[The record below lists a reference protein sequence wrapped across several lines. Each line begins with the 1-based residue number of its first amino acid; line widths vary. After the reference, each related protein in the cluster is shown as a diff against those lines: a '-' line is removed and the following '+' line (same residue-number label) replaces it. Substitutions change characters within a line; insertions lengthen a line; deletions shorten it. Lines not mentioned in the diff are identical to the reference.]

1 MELPSQALCQE
12 RLARIF
18 PETLPQRGRLT
29 NQLAASAIF
38 VALYVDAVEGRNKLR
53 PSMVLWMCDQA
64 AARVEVVER
73 REWYEASLKG
83 KRHVASLLDR
93 QGIRHDPWYADNT
106 REPLRDET
114 FRAWADLGAIVRD
127 ETVATTSSKPQ
138 WSLARDFATLFN
150 PEVGEA
156 DVAEQI
162 DDWQDDHHG
171 AIGRTRIALSRQL
184 ASPSEQ
190 VLVEMPGGSR
200 RTLAPGGSS
209 LILKGV
215 IEQLVPR
222 LFAQPAV
229 LFISESRKRIDV
241 VDERL
246 LDQLG
251 IELDAGR
258 LLPDALLFD
267 ADPGLFWFVEAVLTD
282 GPIDESRKKALER
295 WAAEQ
300 GIPVDRC
307 RYLTAFMGR
316 TAGPFR
322 TLGASLA
329 WGTSV
334 WFLDE
339 PDKIVHLESLNDE

>member
-1 MELPSQALCQE
+1 MELPSRALCQE
-12 RLARIF
+12 RLGRIF

-38 VALYVDAVEGRNKLR
+38 VALYVDAVGDRSKLR

-64 AARVEVVER
+64 ATMAGVVER
-73 REWYEASLKG
+73 HEWYEASLMG
-83 KRHVASLLDR
+83 KRHLAGLLEKW
-93 QGIRHDPWYADNT
+93 GIRHQPWYADNT

-114 FRAWADLGAIVRD
+114 FRAWADFGAISRD
-127 ETVATTSSKPQ
+127 ESVPTTSGKPQ
-138 WSLARDFATLFN
+138 WSLAQDFAALFD
-150 PEVGEA
+150 PAIGRDDLIER
-156 DVAEQI
+156 I
-162 DDWQDDHHG
+162 DDWQDDHLG

-184 ASPSEQ
+184 ASPSAQ
-190 VLVEMPGGSR
+190 VVVDMPGGSR

-215 IEQLVPR
+215 IEQLMPR
-222 LFAQPAV
+222 LFDEAAV

-241 VDERL
+241 VDARL

-251 IELDAGR
+251 IELNAGR

-267 ADPGLFWFVEAVLTD
+267 AGPGLFWFVEAVLTD
-282 GPIDESRKKALER
+282 GPIDESRKRALAQ
-295 WAAEQ
+295 WAVDQ
-300 GIPVDRC
+300 GIPVDQC

-322 TLGASLA
+322 TLAASLA

-339 PDKIVHLESLNDE
+339 PDKIVRLENLSD

>member
-1 MELPSQALCQE
+1 M
-12 RLARIF
+12 
-18 PETLPQRGRLT
+18 
-29 NQLAASAIF
+29 
-38 VALYVDAVEGRNKLR
+38 
-53 PSMVLWMCDQA
+53 
-64 AARVEVVER
+64 
-73 REWYEASLKG
+73 
-83 KRHVASLLDR
+83 
-93 QGIRHDPWYADNT
+93 
-106 REPLRDET
+106 
-114 FRAWADLGAIVRD
+114 RD

-138 WSLARDFATLFN
+138 WSLARDFATLFD
-150 PEVGEA
+150 PEVGEP

-162 DDWQDDHHG
+162 DDWQDDHLG